1 MGRLDGKVA
10 LISGGA
16 KSQGAAEARAFVSE
30 GAKVVF
36 GDILDDLGNE
46 LAKDIN
52 VHSKNAK
59 YVHLDV
65 TLEDD
70 WKKAI
75 QTTVNEYGK
84 LDVLVNNAGIV
95 INRVPIEERTVE
107 EWDRVQAVNSRGVFL
122 GTKHAIP
129 AMRDSGG
136 GSIINICSV
145 AGYGQS
151 TTQEPAY
158 AASKGAVRIFSKVTA
173 TQHAKDN
180 IRSNAIF
187 PGPIDTEMVHAAM
200 SDPKVL
206 AERLTRVPM
215 GRLGLVKEI
224 VAGVIFLASDESSY
238 MTGGELVIDGGAT
251 SM

>member
-10 LISGGA
+10 LITGGA

-75 QTTVNEYGK
+75 QTTVSEYGK

-129 AMRDSGG
+129 AMRNSGG